1 MKRNKYIKEAV
12 MKVRELSQDEELQ
25 KEAELRDKEIMKEKA
40 KILLSQ
46 NMNIENIAEI
56 TGLTIEEIEKL
67 KEK

>member
-1 MKRNKYIKEAV
+1 